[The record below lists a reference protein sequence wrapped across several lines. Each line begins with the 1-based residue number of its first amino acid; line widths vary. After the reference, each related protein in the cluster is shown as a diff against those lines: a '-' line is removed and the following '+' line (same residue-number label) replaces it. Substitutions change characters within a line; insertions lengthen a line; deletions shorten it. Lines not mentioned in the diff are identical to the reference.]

1 MSNIFDILRPDE
13 LIKLKL
19 RCLYEDY
26 GFAMYKMSRFEE
38 YRFYLENKN
47 FLVNDSV
54 ITFTDLDGRLLALK
68 PDVTLSIVKQF
79 DGTEQKVYYSEN
91 VYRPD
96 RNNRNFKEIEQ
107 LGLEYMGIV
116 DERVVAEVISLA
128 AKSLYTVS
136 ERSLIEIGHCG
147 FLDAMF
153 KYLGY
158 GDGFRNEMTRLISQ
172 KNFFGIRSLCEK
184 YDLDN
189 KATELLVA
197 LPDLSGEASGVIKR
211 ARAYCLNDDM
221 LDALISLETLTQN
234 IATQSDI
241 CNIAVDLSLVGEDDY
256 YNGVVFCGYIEGLPF
271 RVLTGGQYDGLLKK
285 LGKQGGAIGFALY
298 LDTLEQLFR

>member
-107 LGLEYMGIV
+107 LGLEYMGVV
-116 DERVVAEVISLA
+116 DECVVAEVISLA

-153 KYLGY
+153 KHLGY

-189 KATELLVA
+189 KATGLLVA